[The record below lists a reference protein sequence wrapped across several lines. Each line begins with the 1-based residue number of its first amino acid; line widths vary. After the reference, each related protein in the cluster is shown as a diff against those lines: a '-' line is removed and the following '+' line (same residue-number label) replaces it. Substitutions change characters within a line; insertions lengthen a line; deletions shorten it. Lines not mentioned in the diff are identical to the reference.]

1 MYVYI
6 IAHIHVKIC
15 TTSNCQSSAWYISTF
30 SFTNLTCISVSI
42 RVKTYVCQNALMYEF
57 FSPKTFCRFSNSVLS
72 FEKFFV
78 VVDVFACDACGRDRT
93 FRCASRSAA
102 ACVSKHSKRDEILRL
117 HITGAALE
125 DGRCSRKRHA
135 QNIATQSLRSE
146 ALVAFNQLITL
157 KCTALLHLKETHGPS
172 CPLSRFK
179 TQQLTH
185 KNHKTC

>member
-1 MYVYI
+1 M
-6 IAHIHVKIC
+6 
-15 TTSNCQSSAWYISTF
+15 NF
-30 SFTNLTCISVSI
+30 SHLKLFVGSLI
-42 RVKTYVCQNALMYEF
+42 RSF
-57 FSPKTFCRFSNSVLS
+57 S
-72 FEKFFV
+72 FEKFLV

-185 KNHKTC
+185 KNHKTCQLLERRNSNDNAPSTDKRHA